1 MSLKRSCCCRLAP
14 EHKFPAGHLDC
25 YAATK
30 WAFDNAVALGGDQ
43 TQVAV
48 GGDSAGGSIAAAVCH
63 LARDMKGPKLAM
75 QVLLYPMMQPTAH
88 YGKAFVATLEG
99 MHFSESILV
108 PP

>member
-1 MSLKRSCCCRLAP
+1 
-14 EHKFPAGHLDC
+14 
-25 YAATK
+25 
-30 WAFDNAVALGGDQ
+30 
-43 TQVAV
+43 
-48 GGDSAGGSIAAAVCH
+48 
-63 LARDMKGPKLAM
+63 MKGPKLAM